1 MKDLDELEKTW
12 NTFID
17 DDNNNND
24 RDNMLLPLSFN
35 SKKYRSKID
44 TILTNNNNIKNSDPK
59 EK

>member
-1 MKDLDELEKTW
+1 MKDLDELEKKIWDTFVDNDKGNMPSPTY
-12 NTFID
+12 NT
-17 DDNNNND
+17 
-24 RDNMLLPLSFN
+24 FN